1 VNTLESP
8 ARLEAREPPE
18 ERGRDRAEVALM
30 VAARH
35 DAELVHARFRDLPR
49 FLVPGDL
56 LVVNTSATLPAA
68 LPVRLDGREVE
79 LRLSTPATDGSWVVE
94 LRTSE
99 RMPFGRPPV
108 PSRLELPGGAHA
120 DLLAPYA
127 RSDRLAVAR
136 LSLGQPLE
144 GYLAAHGHPIR
155 YGHVDRAWPLA
166 AYQTVFARDPGSA
179 EMPSA
184 GRPFTPELVAE
195 LVSSGVMVAP
205 LTLHAGV
212 SSLER
217 GEAPYPERYRVPDET
232 ARLVNAVRWWRGR
245 VIAVGTTVVRA
256 LETVAAADGTVAGGE
271 GWTNLIVTPERGL
284 RSVDGLLTGWHDA
297 DSSHM
302 ALLEAAAGPELLELS
317 YRAAAERGY
326 LFHEFGDMHL
336 LLP

>member
-1 VNTLESP
+1 VSVAESR

-18 ERGRDRAEVALM
+18 QRGRDRAEVALM
-30 VAARH
+30 VGARH
-35 DAELVHARFRDLPR
+35 DAELVHARFRELPR

-68 LPVRLDGREVE
+68 LRARLDGRDVE
-79 LRLSTPATDGSWVVE
+79 LRLSTPAADGGWVVE
-94 LRTSE
+94 LRTSD

-108 PSRLELPGGAHA
+108 PARIDLPGGAHA
-120 DLLAPYA
+120 ELLAPYA
-127 RSDRLAVAR
+127 RSERLAVAR

-144 GYLAAHGHPIR
+144 AYLAAHGHPVR
-155 YGHVDRAWPLA
+155 YGHVDREWPLA

-184 GRPFTPELVAE
+184 GRPFTAE
-195 LVSSGVMVAP
+195 LVTELVSGGVMVAP

-217 GEAPYPERYRVPDET
+217 GEAPHPERYRVPDET

-256 LETVAAADGTVAGGE
+256 LETVAAPDGAVAAGE

-284 RSVDGLLTGWHDA
+284 RAVDGLLTGWHDA

-302 ALLEAAAGPELLELS
+302 DLLEAAAGPELLELS